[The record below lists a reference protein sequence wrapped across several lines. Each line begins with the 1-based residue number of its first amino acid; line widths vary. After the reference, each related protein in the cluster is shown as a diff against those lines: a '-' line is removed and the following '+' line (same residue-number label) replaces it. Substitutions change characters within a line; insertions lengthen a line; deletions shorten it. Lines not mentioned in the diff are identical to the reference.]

1 MKIKDFVLKNKVKIS
16 ITIFLCVIASILLY
30 IFFIIY
36 LPGFVQKHSFENSVL
51 SFANKNQKKEQ
62 RKKTYGR

>member
-30 IFFIIY
+30 IFFIIILLFPVFGILY
-36 LPGFVQKHSFENSVL
+36 NLVERLKEI
-51 SFANKNQKKEQ
+51 KKGEEDEAS
-62 RKKTYGR
+62 KY